1 MRRRGGASVL
11 RYLLVDFKVMM
22 RIPIAVFFSLAFP
35 LLMMVVIMVSYGNI
49 DIGGGVTSH

>member
-1 MRRRGGASVL
+1 ML

-35 LLMMVVIMVSYGNI
+35 LLMMVVIMVSYGKI
-49 DIGGGVTSH
+49 LTSGGGVTSH

>member
-1 MRRRGGASVL
+1 ML

-49 DIGGGVTSH
+49 VNQDRKSVV